1 MFKKGR
7 IQNFAIGVLAIFIGL
22 TTYLYLS
29 TLNTRSASSSGDI
42 SVYVAVAD
50 ISAGTSFNSMLQ
62 DGRIVLKQFP
72 VSSISVDAIS
82 NDSNISP
89 SLISSDSIKN
99 GQLILRAMFAPAKNF
114 ASGLNIPKGDL
125 AISISVDDVSRVAN
139 FVVPGSRVIIYSTG
153 TVAKRGEAVTKI
165 LVTDALV
172 LAVGPQVSTPA
183 VGSQVPPSPL
193 VTLAVQPIEASRI
206 IHASQASK
214 LSLALAHANEPG
226 TVALPTTPI
235 SSSSLFG
242 QG

>member
-62 DGRIVLKQFP
+62 DGRIALKQFP

-89 SLISSDSIKN
+89 SLISK
-99 GQLILRAMFAPAKNF
+99 M
-114 ASGLNIPKGDL
+114 
-125 AISISVDDVSRVAN
+125 VS
-139 FVVPGSRVIIYSTG
+139 
-153 TVAKRGEAVTKI
+153 
-165 LVTDALV
+165 
-172 LAVGPQVSTPA
+172 
-183 VGSQVPPSPL
+183 
-193 VTLAVQPIEASRI
+193 
-206 IHASQASK
+206 
-214 LSLALAHANEPG
+214 
-226 TVALPTTPI
+226 
-235 SSSSLFG
+235 
-242 QG
+242 